1 MNAMKKIQTMAYVG
15 AIALLGCGLTSCSEA
30 DLVEEVTPSPNYN
43 AKTNEVITD
52 FVFNVSMG
60 NHSTT
65 RMSSYF
71 TQADAN
77 TSTGVA
83 ADENKWFRGI
93 DNAMLLTEINDAGDG
108 KTIATAL
115 TMNKDFDL
123 AQVCAAGTLDKDN
136 SRRVLDMSIP
146 ISTNTMLFYGKAIKG
161 SVSSADAN
169 AGLTQDDVYGKAAA
183 FTIDKDL
190 SEISIKTA
198 PRLYNGASEGFYQAE
213 KLIASI
219 LTRIIQAGRIG
230 DDHTAINAT
239 DNAGTDNPYGFNVG
253 TNYPEIGWIDYANP
267 NNVSPYDG
275 TALSPSG
282 ERLREAYLALTTVE
296 PGEMRAG
303 SGDAVLRQVQDLW
316 SVINGVRCSA
326 PTNEGDAVAKHV
338 AANIHSR
345 ISRYFDA
352 NVPTDG
358 SAVSNVVWKQKDDL
372 ISNLVQNAG
381 QSASDYEA
389 LSNTA
394 LQMSK
399 FPSYFN
405 LPEGCTQMQYVA
417 PTSAT
422 SYDQAMQY
430 RVNLSA
436 SDMGG
441 GYITAADYL
450 FPFELTYF
458 GNSPIRT
465 SVQEHKVSDYPNGAH
480 ANEGG
485 WDADDSWTSDWVA
498 DTHVTSD
505 TRSVAM
511 KNDINYG
518 SALLKTTVHYSA
530 QVLKDNNHAMQYRK
544 DQSVDEP
551 DMEIEVNGTTFQLNG
566 VLVGG
571 QPKELGWDYI
581 YKAGATDN
589 NYNGMVYD
597 HAIPDAAK
605 IVPAYVANVN
615 KDNLA
620 CNYTIVADNYVAA
633 ANQNKVYVALEF
645 INNSGDDFWGEHNL
659 IRKGGVFYLIGEL
672 DPTTATTAPTWP
684 TYHALPPYKADGSSI
699 QTPRVF
705 MQDYMTTAHFSI
717 GVNSLK
723 YAYNTVPDLRS
734 SNASL
739 GLSVDLKWSTGLV
752 FEDVILGGE

>member
-1 MNAMKKIQTMAYVG
+1 MKKFLNKAFSG
-15 AIALLGCGLTSCSEA
+15 FFALAAAVSFTACTSSDDLEA
-30 DLVEEVTPSPNYN
+30 SNPKFDPE
-43 AKTNEVITD
+43 TNEVLTQ
-52 FVFNVSMG
+52 FVFNVSNG
-60 NHSTT
+60 NTPTT
-65 RMSSYF
+65 RMSEEA
-71 TQADAN
+71 TQALN
-77 TSTGVA
+77 TTA
-83 ADENKWFRGI
+83 FRGI
-93 DNAMLLTEINDAGDG
+93 DNAMLLTEINAAGDG

-198 PRLYNGASEGFYQAE
+198 PRLYNGASEAFYEAE
-213 KLIASI
+213 NLIASI

-230 DDHTAINAT
+230 TDHTAINAT

-282 ERLREAYLALTTVE
+282 ERLREAYLTLTTVE

-316 SVINGVRCSA
+316 SVINGVRCAA

-352 NVPTDG
+352 TVPTDG

-372 ISNLVQNAG
+372 ISNLVQNAPG
-381 QSASDYEA
+381 QTASDYEA

-405 LPEGCTQMQYVA
+405 LPEGCTQMEYQA

-422 SYDQAMQY
+422 SYDQAMRY

-465 SVQEHKVSDYPNGAH
+465 SAQEHKVSDYPNGAH

-498 DTHVTSD
+498 DTHVTSE

-530 QVLKDNNHAMQYRK
+530 QVLKDNNHAMQQRK
-544 DQSVDEP
+544 DNTVDEP
-551 DMEIEVNGTTFQLNG
+551 DMEIAVNGTTFQLNG

-581 YKAGATDN
+581 YKAGAADN

-645 INNSGDDFWGEHNL
+645 INNSGGDFWGEHNL

-672 DPTTATTAPTWP
+672 DPTATTAPTWP
-684 TYHALPPYKADGSSI
+684 TYHALPPYNADGSSI
-699 QTPRVF
+699 RTPRVF